1 LKFAGDIEGVNAI
14 LGAKDANGLPIPMT
28 SANKGQDTSSYDPFQ
43 KEQLAVMAEA
53 KYITQFL
60 DRDTRPD
67 FAGPVV
73 GPAIQ
78 SWFKNPKDI
87 AKIQD
92 TLQSQWDALPPL
104 A

>member
-1 LKFAGDIEGVNAI
+1 
-14 LGAKDANGLPIPMT
+14 
-28 SANKGQDTSSYDPFQ
+28 
-43 KEQLAVMAEA
+43 MAEA

-78 SWFKNPKDI
+78 SWFKNPKDV
-87 AKIQD
+87 AKTQD
-92 TLQSQWDALPPL
+92 TLQKQWEALPPL

>member
-1 LKFAGDIEGVNAI
+1 MEAL
-14 LGAKDANGLPIPMT
+14 LSAKDADGKLIPMT
-28 SANKGQDTSSYDPFQ
+28 SANKNQDTSSYDPFQ

-78 SWFKNPKDI
+78 SWFKNPKDV

>member
-1 LKFAGDIEGVNAI
+1 MEGVNAT
-14 LGAKDANGLPIPMT
+14 LAAKDKDGKLIPMT
-28 SANKGQDTSSYDPFQ
+28 SANSGQDTASYDPFQ

-78 SWFKNPKDI
+78 SWFKNPKDV
-87 AKIQD
+87 AKIQE
-92 TLQSQWDALPPL
+92 TLQSQWEALPPL